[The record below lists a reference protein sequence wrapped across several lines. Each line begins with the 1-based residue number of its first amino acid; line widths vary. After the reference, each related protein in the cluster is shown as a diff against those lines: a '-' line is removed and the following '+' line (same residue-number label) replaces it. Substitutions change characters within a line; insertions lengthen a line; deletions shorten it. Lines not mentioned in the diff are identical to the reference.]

1 MKVVVDTNIVFSALL
16 NPSGTI
22 GELIVNPIEGIEL
35 YSSSFM
41 RVELFKHHKK
51 ISKIS
56 GLTIE
61 EIEGLTYLITEN
73 IHFISEDQIPEEIWK
88 ESEIILSQIDTK
100 DTPFVASAKYLD
112 SKLWTG
118 DKKLIKG
125 INTTEFIAC
134 MSTTDMLLLRKEK

>member
-1 MKVVVDTNIVFSALL
+1 
-16 NPSGTI
+16 
-22 GELIVNPIEGIEL
+22 
-35 YSSSFM
+35 M

-100 DTPFVASAKYLD
+100 DTPFVALAKYLD

>member
-100 DTPFVASAKYLD
+100 DTPFVALAKY
-112 SKLWTG
+112 
-118 DKKLIKG
+118 
-125 INTTEFIAC
+125 F
-134 MSTTDMLLLRKEK
+134 R